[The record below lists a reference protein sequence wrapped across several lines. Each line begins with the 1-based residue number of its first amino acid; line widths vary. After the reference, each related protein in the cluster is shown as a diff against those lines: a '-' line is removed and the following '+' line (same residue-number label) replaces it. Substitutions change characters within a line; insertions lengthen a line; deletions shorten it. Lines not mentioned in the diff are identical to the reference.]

1 MRRGVGW
8 LWLVVGRTSSG
19 EDKMKNPTLLPE
31 IFHKGPRFE
40 IEGLLRNRALASGHT
55 ACAGVEIHL

>member
-1 MRRGVGW
+1 MGW

-19 EDKMKNPTLLPE
+19 ADKMKNPTLLPE
-31 IFHKGPRFE
+31 IFHKGPSIPRFE
-40 IEGLLRNRALASGHT
+40 IEGLLRNRVLASGHT